1 MTSTQANP
9 ARKLFPIQW
18 KYRRNRTG
26 LGTKITVTCANTL
39 MAKVKT
45 SILNKN
51 ALKLLV
57 WKPSIDIIWDSKHMM
72 FLKPDGN
79 SKSTVPH
86 AV

>member
-1 MTSTQANP
+1 MEN
-9 ARKLFPIQW
+9 
-18 KYRRNRTG
+18 KYKRNRTA

-45 SILNKN
+45 NILNKN
-51 ALKLLV
+51 ALRLLV
-57 WKPSIDIIWDSKHMM
+57 WKRSIDIIWDFKHMM

-79 SKSTVPH
+79 PKSAAPH